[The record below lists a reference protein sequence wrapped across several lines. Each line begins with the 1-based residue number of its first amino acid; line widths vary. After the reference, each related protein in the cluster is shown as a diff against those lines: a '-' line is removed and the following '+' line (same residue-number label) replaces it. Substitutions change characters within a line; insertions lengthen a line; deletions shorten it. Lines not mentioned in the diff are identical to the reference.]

1 MAMDVCVFY
10 KKQDQY
16 LSAIKAENFFKI
28 GFFFPL
34 IYFFFSF
41 LLVSTKMFNKL
52 SI

>member
-28 GFFFPL
+28 WFFFPL
-34 IYFFFSF
+34 ISFFQFSACQYKD
-41 LLVSTKMFNKL
+41 VQ
-52 SI
+52 